1 MDSYYRQVK
10 VAERYY
16 WKGMTKDV
24 AEHRSTYLV
33 CQKRNKMPK
42 KAANLYPG
50 GVPNL
55 AFAQW
60 GMDLVDPLSGVN
72 VCYLMVMIV
81 SDKMGRGICHT

>member
-24 AEHRSTYLV
+24 AEYCSTCLV
-33 CQKRNKMPK
+33 CQKRNKMLK
-42 KAANLYPG
+42 KTASLHPG
-50 GVPNL
+50 GVPNQ

-60 GMDLVDPLSGVN
+60 GMDLVGPLSGVN
-72 VCYLMVMIV
+72 VCYLMVMTVHV
-81 SDKMGRGICHT
+81 SD